1 MHLLLV
7 GCALAQTALAA
18 EQFRARRARNWD
30 ERASEGRCEIRVWV
44 DGEVNIFL
52 EGDLVTFE
60 TVRGQPAREAGS
72 ECTQPMPRGAS
83 LVDFQFRGI
92 DGRGQVELIQ
102 APERRNGYRAWVRI
116 RDPKGGGEEHHF
128 RLAWRQNWSSYGN
141 QPPDRNPGRG
151 PDRPPD
157 RNPGRGPDRPP
168 DRGTGGSR
176 QDGDGV
182 CFYRERDYRG
192 EAFCARAGEDVNNVG
207 PQWNDRFRS
216 VRFMG
221 RARFVE
227 IYSDENYRGPGERLN
242 RDEPDLGRVVRNGVN
257 FDRAIT
263 SFRVR

>member
-1 MHLLLV
+1 MDRLSLKSLTHLLLV
-7 GCALAQTALAA
+7 GCVLAQTALAA

-44 DGEVNIFL
+44 DEEVNIFL

-60 TVRGQPAREAGS
+60 TVRGQRAREAGS
-72 ECTQPMPRGAS
+72 ECTQPMPQGAA

-141 QPPDRNPGRG
+141 QPADRNPGRG
-151 PDRPPD
+151 P
-157 RNPGRGPDRPP
+157 GRLP
-168 DRGTGGSR
+168 DRGTGGGR

-216 VRFMG
+216 VKFMG
-221 RARFVE
+221 RARSVE
-227 IYSDENYRGPGERLN
+227 IYLDENYRGAGERLS
-242 RDEPDLGRVVRNGVN
+242 RDEPDLSRVVRNGVN